1 VNRSWLLLDLS
12 SGVTSGV
19 SNLSIATQTWLD
31 STATPFATARPDGSF
46 SVGVTGQDVVLNYV
60 AVPEPSAVMSVLGGL
75 VAVGVYRIRC
85 RRAG

>member
-1 VNRSWLLLDLS
+1 
-12 SGVTSGV
+12 
-19 SNLSIATQTWLD
+19 
-31 STATPFATARPDGSF
+31 
-46 SVGVTGQDVVLNYV
+46 VVLNYV